1 VDQLTKM
8 NCKVLNKEWD
18 HGSFQLKEGWTTHI
32 EPYEFEKKKN
42 FSFKGCG
49 WFGCLISKPMKQ
61 GLVLKKNGLSHH
73 ISKKIWEQ
81 HVVHCHE
88 QP

>member
-1 VDQLTKM
+1 M
-8 NCKVLNKEWD
+8 D
-18 HGSFQLKEGWTTHI
+18 HYTLKEGWTTHI
-32 EPYEFEKKKN
+32 EAFEFEEKEN

-49 WFGCLISKPMKQ
+49 WFGCLISKPIKQ
-61 GLVLKKNGLSHH
+61 GLVPKKNGLSHH

-81 HVVHCHE
+81 HDVHCHE